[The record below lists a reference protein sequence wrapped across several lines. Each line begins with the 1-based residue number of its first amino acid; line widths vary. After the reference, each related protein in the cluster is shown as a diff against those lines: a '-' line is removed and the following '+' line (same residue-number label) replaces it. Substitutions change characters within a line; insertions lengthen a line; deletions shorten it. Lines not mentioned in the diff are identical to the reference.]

1 MCSRV
6 PVPEQRWQA
15 GYSTLYHENIWEASQ
30 TSWMKNLI
38 LWGLHEQISC
48 QLTFC
53 FIACSHFIR
62 ISVLPPQELV
72 NVFPSCWPGL
82 KECSQSQHC
91 LFFLPTPPSLAVQ
104 ASKKWDYSHGHLIYE
119 RGPDNS
125 WENPL
130 LNPWLELPR
139 ETRPVYHLHPPLEFD
154 AGCRDKIC
162 PLNCIW
168 RPY

>member
-6 PVPEQRWQA
+6 PVPEQRRQA
-15 GYSTLYHENIWEASQ
+15 GYSTLNHENIWEANQ
-30 TSWMKNLI
+30 TSWMRNLI

-62 ISVLPPQELV
+62 ISAPPQELV

-104 ASKKWDYSHGHLIYE
+104 ARKKWDYSHGHLIYE

-125 WENPL
+125 WENLL

-154 AGCRDKIC
+154 ADWGVTE
-162 PLNCIW
+162 
-168 RPY
+168 YM